1 MSSRLMNHERAL
13 REEINVLKERLQPTD
28 TGHIHTTISTLEE
41 RVQEINK
48 QIEDNKLDEPIEAND
63 GCPKRRGTCRSEE
76 NIRWV
81 HNFFEVVVIYLDCT
95 YFSHVCK

>member
-28 TGHIHTTISTLEE
+28 TGHIHTTINTLEE

-48 QIEDNKLDEPIEAND
+48 QIENNKLDEPIDAHD
-63 GCPKRRGTCRSEE
+63 G
-76 NIRWV
+76 
-81 HNFFEVVVIYLDCT
+81 
-95 YFSHVCK
+95 